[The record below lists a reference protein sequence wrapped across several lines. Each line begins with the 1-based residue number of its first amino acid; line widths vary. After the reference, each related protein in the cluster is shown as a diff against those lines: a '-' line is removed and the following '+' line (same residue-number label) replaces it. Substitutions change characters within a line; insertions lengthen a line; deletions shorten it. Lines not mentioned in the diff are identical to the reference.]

1 MFTLYWS
8 TWASSLAVQAS
19 LELTKANYQLQF
31 VDLSAKENRE
41 KDYLAILPTGHVPA
55 LTLPDGQT
63 IGEAAAAITLLGEMF
78 PDAGLAPS
86 LPDADRAK
94 FLFWLNVIA
103 TAGGSAG
110 TRCGHPYRFAT
121 SQGAQHE
128 VLERARSDFDA
139 MFDKLEHAISGDPF
153 FLTSGLSGL
162 DFYISMFAEWHYDQD
177 RLFSNRPKLAKL
189 YEAVNQTEPYY
200 SAIATHKTTRT

>member
-8 TWASSLAVQAS
+8 TWASSIAVQAS
-19 LELTKANYQLQF
+19 LELVKADYQLQF
-31 VDLSAKENRE
+31 VDLAVKENRGE
-41 KDYLAILPTGHVPA
+41 DYLSLLPTGHVPA

-78 PDAGLAPS
+78 PDAGLTPL
-86 LPDADRAK
+86 LPHADRAK
-94 FLFWLNVIA
+94 FLFWLNAIA

-110 TRCGHPYRFAT
+110 TRCGHPYRFAA
-121 SQGAQHE
+121 SQGAQEE

-139 MFDKLEHAISGDPF
+139 VFDKVEKAISGDPF
-153 FLTSGLSGL
+153 FLASGISGL

-189 YEAVNQTEPYY
+189 YEVVNQTEPYC
-200 SAIATHKTTRT
+200 SAIATHKTAGP